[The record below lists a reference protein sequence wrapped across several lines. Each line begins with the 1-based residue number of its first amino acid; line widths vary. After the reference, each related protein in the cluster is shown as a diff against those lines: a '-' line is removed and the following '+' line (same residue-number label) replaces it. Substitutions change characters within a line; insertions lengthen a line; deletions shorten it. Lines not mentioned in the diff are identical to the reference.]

1 MIQMSFFCRL
11 NLDEK
16 MLNLDIA
23 FTFLRL
29 YNVFRI
35 IICEH
40 RFARLERSLYQ
51 MKENKLLSYIST
63 LTPEQIEKLV
73 KELPRLTSLLSEQA
87 PLCPPEQ
94 TSQSQ

>member
-1 MIQMSFFCRL
+1 
-11 NLDEK
+11 

-35 IICEH
+35 YL
-40 RFARLERSLYQ
+40 RTKVRRLERSLSLK
-51 MKENKLLSYIST
+51 MKENKLLSYISM

-73 KELPRLTSLLSEQA
+73 NQLPRLTALLSEQA
-87 PLCPPEQ
+87 PPCPREQ
-94 TSQSQ
+94 TLQNQ